1 MSDTSFADSAYYTP
15 ATLQRKRALAE
26 AMLQSGMQTT
36 PISSPWQGLAR
47 LAQAGIGA
55 WQTSQLDAQE
65 RAQAKSDAALMSQ
78 LFGGQPATASPA
90 PTAPASASIGIGAPA
105 SSGYAAN
112 VAQAESGSN
121 PSATNPRSTATGS
134 GQFIDST
141 WLDLMGKY
149 HPEMVKGKTP
159 AEVLA
164 LRTDPALSNE
174 MIGDYAKEN
183 APKLAAAGI
192 QPTESNLYVA
202 HVFGP
207 GGAAALIRAP
217 QGASAASI
225 VGPDVMKANPW
236 IGNRSA
242 QDVVAL
248 VGGKVEQ
255 PTATAAPAGNML
267 SPSGVEAA
275 PKAQL
280 AIAARLSMSGD
291 PRKAA
296 LGNAIISKAITA
308 NSNLPPELQEYG
320 FYQRQ
325 AIQSGQQPMS
335 YSDWDLQRR
344 GAAASRTNINMGEN
358 KLKGALG
365 EGIGKEILAGHQA
378 AQEAVQSI
386 QANNQAR
393 KLLDSGVVTGF
404 GANIKLAFGKALQ
417 QAGIN
422 VADDPIANT
431 EAFVAQRAQET
442 GRIIKQFGSGTGLS
456 DADRQYATR
465 AAAGDVTLNES
476 SIRKILDLNERAS
489 RFLIERNNANVGKL
503 KPGIVDYD
511 LSVQAPEAYAPAKA
525 SEKVAA
531 PTAAESGGQPQY
543 KEGQT
548 ATNPQTGEK
557 MVFRNGNWVKANGQ

>member
-1 MSDTSFADSAYYTP
+1 MSDTSFADSAHYTP

-47 LAQAGIGA
+47 LAQAGVGA

-78 LFGGQPATASPA
+78 LFGGQPAATASPA
-90 PTAPASASIGIGAPA
+90 PIIAVPSSTSAGSVASP
-105 SSGYAAN
+105 GYIAN
-112 VAQAESGSN
+112 VAQAESGGN
-121 PSATNPRSTATGS
+121 PTATNPRSTATGS

-159 AEVLA
+159 AEILA
-164 LRTDPALSNE
+164 MRTNSDLSNE

-207 GGAAALIRAP
+207 GGAAALIKAP

-242 QDVVAL
+242 QDVVSL

-255 PTATAAPAGNML
+255 PAAAAAPAGNML

-358 KLKGALG
+358 KLRGALG
-365 EGIGKEILAGHQA
+365 EGIGKEILSGHQA

-456 DADRQYATR
+456 DADRQYAMR
-465 AAAGDVTLNES
+465 AVAGDVTLNES

-489 RFLIERNNANVGKL
+489 RFLIDRNNTNVGKL
-503 KPGIVDYD
+503 KPGTVDYD
-511 LSVQAPEAYAPAKA
+511 LSIQAPEPYAPAKT
-525 SEKVAA
+525 SEKVASPTA
-531 PTAAESGGQPQY
+531 PTDALAQARAAIAQGAPRDAVIKRLQENGIDTSGL
-543 KEGQT
+543 
-548 ATNPQTGEK
+548 
-557 MVFRNGNWVKANGQ
+557 